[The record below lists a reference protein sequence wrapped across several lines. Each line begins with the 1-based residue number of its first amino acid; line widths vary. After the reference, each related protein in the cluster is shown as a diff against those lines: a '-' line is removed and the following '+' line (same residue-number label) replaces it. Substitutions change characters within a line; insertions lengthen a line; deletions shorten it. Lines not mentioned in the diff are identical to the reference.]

1 MLGGRRSAVEKPT
14 ENIDTLLGQEAVFKG
29 DLEFSGGL
37 RIDGRLEG
45 NVTARDGGSST
56 LVLSELGEIFGDV
69 TVPHV
74 IINGTVHGN
83 VTAAGRVELQ
93 AKARVLGDVRYRAI
107 EIALGATVNGNLLCE
122 AEQAGGGPVKGLSD
136 GGASGLPADADWAEE
151 QY

>member
-1 MLGGRRSAVEKPT
+1 MLGGRRSGAQKPT
-14 ENIDTLLGQEAVFKG
+14 ENIDTLVGQDAVFKG

-45 NVTARDGGSST
+45 NVTARDDGSST

-74 IINGTVHGN
+74 IINGSVHGN
-83 VTAAGRVELQ
+83 VSALGRVELQ
-93 AKARVLGDVRYRAI
+93 AKAKVLGDVRYSAI

-122 AEQAGGGPVKGLSD
+122 GEQAGGPVKGLGDDRGPRLASD
-136 GGASGLPADADWAEE
+136 AGWAEE
-151 QY
+151 PY